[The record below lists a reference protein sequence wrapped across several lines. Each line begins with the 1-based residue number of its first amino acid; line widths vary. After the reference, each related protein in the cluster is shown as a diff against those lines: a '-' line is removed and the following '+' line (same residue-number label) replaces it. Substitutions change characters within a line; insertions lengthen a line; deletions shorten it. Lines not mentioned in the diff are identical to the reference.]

1 MPVQNNFIN
10 TLPESLDIKYN
21 DYVAFDVADSAT
33 GDFYTKKVSY
43 ETLTNKLS
51 ADLITSFQE
60 KITLLQKS
68 INTSNA
74 LIALKLDKR
83 GTVYNQNERISGP
96 LSVNANLSAYY
107 PIHFK
112 NELNMH
118 TYKIS
123 NLGTPS
129 NAYDAS
135 TKKYVDDQIS
145 SLLFQIPNT
154 SGFLSRTG
162 DSMSSGYLSLAS
174 DPESDYHAVTKKYVD
189 QNNGNSKFVPLSGG
203 QMTGRLQML
212 TDPIYPYEPATK
224 LYVDRNVLL
233 TRSLHL
239 TGGRMEGPVTF
250 KGTSHEITEIYSA
263 QGVVDLNIDNS
274 NVFVLHLKGDINGFT
289 ISGKKP
295 YDAYQVQLVITQKG
309 TDPYFDVKSWTID
322 GDAVKFPNHYN
333 LKITPSTDKT
343 DIFTLKRIANFWY
356 AVIEGQAY

>member
-1 MPVQNNFIN
+1 MPTQNNFIN
-10 TLPESLDIKYN
+10 TLEESLEIKYN
-21 DYVAFDVADSAT
+21 DYVAFDVADSST

-43 ETLTNKLS
+43 ETLTSKLS
-51 ADLITSFQE
+51 ADLVTSFQE

-83 GTVYNQNERISGP
+83 GTIYNQNERISGP

-118 TYKIS
+118 TYKIR

-129 NAYDAS
+129 TDYDAT
-135 TKKYVDDQIS
+135 TKKYVDDQIT

-162 DSMSSGYLSLAS
+162 DSMVSGHLSLAS
-174 DPESDYHAVTKKYVD
+174 DPQSEYHAATKKYVD
-189 QNNGNSKFVPLSGG
+189 DNNGDGKFLPLSGG
-203 QMTGRLQML
+203 QMTGRVQLL
-212 TDPIYPYEPATK
+212 TDPVYPYEAATK
-224 LYVDRNVLL
+224 LYVDRNLLL
-233 TRSLHL
+233 TRSLQL
-239 TGGRMEGPVTF
+239 TGGRMEGPVVF
-250 KGTSHEITEIYSA
+250 KGTSQEYTEIYNA

-274 NVFVLHLKGDINGFT
+274 NVFVLHLNGNITAFT

-295 YDAYQVQLVITQKG
+295 FDAYELKLVVIQKG
-309 TDPYFDVKSWTID
+309 TDPYFDIKNWIID
-322 GDAVKFPNHYN
+322 GQIVKLPAFFNP
-333 LKITPSTDKT
+333 KITPLTDKT
-343 DIFTLKRIANFWY
+343 DIFTLKRIASIWY
-356 AVIEGQAY
+356 AVIEGQNY